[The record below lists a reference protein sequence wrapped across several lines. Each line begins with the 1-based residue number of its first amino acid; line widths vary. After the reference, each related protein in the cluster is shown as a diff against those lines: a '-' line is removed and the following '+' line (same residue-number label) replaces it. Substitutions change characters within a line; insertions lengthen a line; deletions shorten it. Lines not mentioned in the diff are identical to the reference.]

1 LKQLNVNRMYS
12 TYIKLKSNP
21 ALKDWQIKFLIYDK
35 KSELDSDAFG
45 NPFVS
50 LRHKDYQII
59 LDCNIS
65 LIGMVSGINYRAM
78 IDLKNHFVQHSYF
91 RTYKQMEKH
100 ILDIVKEDIV

>member
-1 LKQLNVNRMYS
+1 MYS

-45 NPFVS
+45 NPFIS
-50 LRHKDYQII
+50 LQYKDYKII

-65 LIGMVSGINYRAM
+65 LIGMLTGTSYGVM
-78 IDLKNHFVQHSYF
+78 IDLKHYFVKHSYF

-100 ILDIVKEDIV
+100 ILDIIKEDAT